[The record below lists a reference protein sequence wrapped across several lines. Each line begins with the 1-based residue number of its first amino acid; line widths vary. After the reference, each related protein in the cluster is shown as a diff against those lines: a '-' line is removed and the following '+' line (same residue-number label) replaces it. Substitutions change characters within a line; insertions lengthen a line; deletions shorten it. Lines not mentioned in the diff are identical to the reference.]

1 MDEIETLLTCLDTT
15 KATGPDG
22 ISATMLKNT
31 ATSIAPIVTQ
41 LCNMSIRS
49 GIVPESWKTS
59 VIVPI
64 HKQGDSANP
73 GNYRPIS
80 LLPIISKVLERHI
93 FNKLLG
99 FLSISDKQW
108 GFLARRSTTGAILS
122 AIHNWHN
129 QLESGAEVQ
138 AVFF

>member
-93 FNKLLG
+93 LINCLVF
-99 FLSISDKQW
+99 FLSQTNSGVSLHVDQPLEQS
-108 GFLARRSTTGAILS
+108 FLPSIIGTI
-122 AIHNWHN
+122 N
-129 QLESGAEVQ
+129 
-138 AVFF
+138 